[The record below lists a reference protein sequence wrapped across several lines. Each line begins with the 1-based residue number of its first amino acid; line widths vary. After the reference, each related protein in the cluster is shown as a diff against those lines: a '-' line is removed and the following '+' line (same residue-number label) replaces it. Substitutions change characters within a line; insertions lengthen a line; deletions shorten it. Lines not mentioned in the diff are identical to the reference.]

1 MENQE
6 LLDNQSRFDLVV
18 SRTFISNVFAYMFL
32 GLSITAVA
40 SWWFASSGLVFN
52 LINPETGGFNVL
64 GYIVMFAPLGISLFM
79 QSAYERFSKAILLAL
94 FVGYAVLLGMSL
106 SFILLIFTAKSLAV
120 TFGITAATFG
130 GMALLGYT
138 TKTDLTKFGSIM
150 IMAFW
155 GIFIAGMVNMF
166 LGSGMLDYV
175 ISIIG
180 VVVFTGLTAY
190 FMQNIKNYASNP
202 NLEGETKSKL
212 EIIFG
217 LQLFILFVNLFMTLL
232 RFFGS
237 RD

>member
-1 MENQE
+1 MENKE
-6 LLDNQSRFDLVV
+6 LLDSRYDIIV
-18 SRTFISNVFAYMFL
+18 SKTFISNVFAYMFL
-32 GLSITAVA
+32 GLSITAVT

-52 LINPETGGFNVL
+52 LINPETGSFNAL
-64 GYIVMFAPLGISLFM
+64 GYIIMFAPLGVSLLM
-79 QSAYERFSKAILLAL
+79 QSAYQKFSKITLLAM
-94 FVGYAVLLGMSL
+94 FVGYAAVLGMSL
-106 SFILLIFTAKSLAV
+106 SFIFLIYTAQSLVV

-138 TKTDLTKFGSIM
+138 TKTDLTQFGSIL

-155 GIFIAGMVNMF
+155 GVFIASIVNM
-166 LGSGMLDYV
+166 LIGSEMLDYI

-180 VVVFTGLTAY
+180 VLVFTGLTAY
-190 FMQNIKNYASNP
+190 FMQNIKKYASDP

-217 LQLFILFVNLFMTLL
+217 LQLYILFVNLFMTLL